1 MIYYLY
7 ILKGRMFMTLNT
19 IFQPALY
26 VMNKL
31 RFKIKII
38 LSISILFILLL
49 IPSRTLFINNMD
61 QNAQYDQQLI
71 GLEYMEIIS
80 SFIKTVTVHRTLAL
94 EYLESKSN
102 SDKLEELEEI
112 ELKFD
117 KQKETIMNF
126 DEKHFQ
132 YLSSNQNFSKAIGY
146 FMIMKQDKFDNKI
159 TAKFIFDTHGKVIA
173 GLMDTLQNI
182 AKVSTFSTSKDLR
195 INYLAGMLQYKLISL
210 YDFTR
215 QLKDTSFTQI
225 NSIEMLKADKLALY
239 SLWTDLSSLKL
250 HLKNNELLSHLDN
263 YQGLEEKATEVTYK
277 IKKLLKILD
286 NQIINNNSN
295 KVYSKEFFN
304 KVFDA
309 TESQNELFDMFSYT
323 YQETIHQLIAD
334 LQEELW
340 SFLIMFL
347 IIVLSAFYIFITFYQ
362 SITGNLKKLQ
372 TASEL
377 ISIGQTKIYLEVDK
391 QDEIGDAL
399 LAFNSMSETLHKN
412 ISFLDGYKM
421 AIDNSSIV
429 SKTDLKGIITYANEM
444 FCEVSGY
451 TQQELIGRSH
461 NIVRHP
467 DVPKE
472 TFYEMWKTI
481 KNKKVWKGIVPNI
494 SKNGETYIVDAT
506 ILPILDHNGD
516 IIEYFA
522 VRHDITELEKSK
534 KEIQKQRMDLLTKLP
549 NRNQLMVDLKSA
561 VKPIIFYLNIDNF
574 SGFNDFYG
582 SDMGDLVLVNLAKT
596 LSGLNINREFNLY
609 KLQADQFILL
619 FQEKDLEKQN
629 FQYFFQALLDD
640 IENDI
645 LNLNVKNQ
653 NRINISVSAGVAT
666 YYAHDNYQN
675 LILYANIARKKARQA
690 HKKFLLFDHTMRK
703 SEDYAKNI
711 EWIKKIKEAI
721 KNDRIT
727 TYYQPI
733 IDNKTEKI
741 EKYETLVR
749 MLDRDGHPVLTWEF
763 LEIAQK
769 AKLYPQ
775 VTKIVI
781 DKAFKTFEKLPHI
794 EFSLNLTIDDILS
807 KSTTDY
813 IYKKLENYEHT
824 QRVIFEITES
834 EEVSDYKVIN
844 EFIKGVKKYG
854 VKIAIDDF
862 GSGYANFDHIINI
875 DADFIKID
883 GSLIKNID
891 TDKNAKI
898 ITEAIIMFSN
908 KLGKKTITEYIH
920 NKEVF
925 DIVKSL
931 GADYSQGFYLG
942 EPSPKLLS

>member
-1 MIYYLY
+1 
-7 ILKGRMFMTLNT
+7 MTLNS

-31 RFKIKII
+31 NFKTKII
-38 LSISILFILLL
+38 LSIFVLFILFLV
-49 IPSRTLFINNMD
+49 PSRTLFVTYMEKNS
-61 QNAQYDQQLI
+61 QYNQQLI
-71 GLEYMEIIS
+71 GLKYMETVS
-80 SFIKTVTVHRTLAL
+80 SFIKTVAVHRTLSL
-94 EYLESKSN
+94 EYLENKSK
-102 SDKLEELEEI
+102 DTLDELEDI

-117 KQKETIMNF
+117 KQKESIMDF
-126 DEKHFQ
+126 DEANLK
-132 YLSSNQNFSKAIGY
+132 YLSSNQNFAKAIAN
-146 FMIMKQDKFDNKI
+146 FVVMKQDKFDNTTSI
-159 TAKFIFDTHGKVIA
+159 KFIFETHGKVINK
-173 GLMDTLQNI
+173 LMKTLQDI
-182 AKVSTFSTSKDLR
+182 AKYSSFSASKDLR
-195 INYLAGMLQYKLISL
+195 INYLASMLQEKLIRL

-225 NSIEMLKADKLALY
+225 SDIKMLQKDKLTLY
-239 SLWTDLSSLKL
+239 ALWTDLSSLKL
-250 HLKNNELLSHLDN
+250 HLNNNQLLSHLDN
-263 YQGLEEKATEVTYK
+263 YHGLEEKATEVTYK
-277 IKKLLKILD
+277 IEKLLTILD
-286 NQIINNNSN
+286 NQIIT
-295 KVYSKEFFN
+295 YSENRIYSENFFN
-304 KVFDA
+304 KVADA
-309 TESQNELFDMFSYT
+309 IESQSGLYDMFSYT
-323 YQETIHQLIAD
+323 YKETINQLVDD
-334 LQEELW
+334 LNSQLW
-340 SFLIMFL
+340 SFLIMFMV
-347 IIVLSAFYIFITFYQ
+347 IILSAFYIFIAFYQ

-377 ISIGQTKIYLEVDK
+377 ISIGQTKIHLKVDK
-391 QDEIGDAL
+391 QDEIGKAL

-467 DVPKE
+467 DVSKE
-472 TFYEMWKTI
+472 TFNIMWNTI
-481 KNKKVWKGIVPNI
+481 KNKKIWKGIVPNI
-494 SKNGETYIVDAT
+494 SKDGRTYIVDAT
-506 ILPILDHNGD
+506 ILPILDHNGE

-534 KEIQKQRMDLLTKLP
+534 EEIQKQRMDLLTALP

-582 SDMGDLVLVNLAKT
+582 SDIGDLVLVS
-596 LSGLNINREFNLY
+596 LSKILNTFKDKKKFKLY

-619 FQEKDLEKQN
+619 FQEEDLGNVN
-629 FQYFFQALLDD
+629 FKEFFKELLDD

-645 LNLNVKNQ
+645 VNLNVENQ

-711 EWIKKIKEAI
+711 EWIKRIKEAI
-721 KNDRIT
+721 KSDRIT

-749 MLDRDGHPVLTWEF
+749 MLDRDGHPVPTWIF

-781 DKAFKTFEKLPHI
+781 DKAFKKFAKLPHI
-794 EFSLNLTIDDILS
+794 EFSLNLTVDDILS

-813 IYKKLENYEHT
+813 IYEKLENYEFT
-824 QRVIFEITES
+824 NRVIFEITES
-834 EEVSDYKVIN
+834 EEVNDYKVIN
-844 EFIKGVKKYG
+844 DFIKGVKRYG

-875 DADFIKID
+875 DADFIKVD
-883 GSLIKNID
+883 GSLIKNINKD
-891 TDKNAKI
+891 ENARI
-898 ITEAIIMFSN
+898 ITEAIISFSN

-920 NKEVF
+920 NKEIF
-925 DIVKSL
+925 DMVKEL
-931 GADYSQGFYLG
+931 GADYSQGYYLG
-942 EPSPKLLS
+942 EPSPKLLLE